1 MEFVLAVVTEVLKFT
16 QITCQYRCIVRDEP
30 PPPLK
35 VDVMLRYIYCPLEL
49 TDLTESSVA
58 VEAGVGGGGGAFEVS
73 AVQCIFVLNN
83 FIAYDLAKT

>member
-1 MEFVLAVVTEVLKFT
+1 
-16 QITCQYRCIVRDEP
+16 
-30 PPPLK
+30 
-35 VDVMLRYIYCPLEL
+35 MLRYIYCPLEL

-58 VEAGVGGGGGAFEVS
+58 VEAGGWGAFEVS

>member
-58 VEAGVGGGGGAFEVS
+58 GEAGGGGAFEVA
-73 AVQCIFVLNN
+73 AVQCIFVLINS
-83 FIAYDLAKT
+83 IAYDLAKT

>member
-58 VEAGVGGGGGAFEVS
+58 VEAGGWGAFEVS

>member
-49 TDLTESSVA
+49 KDLTKSSVA
-58 VEAGVGGGGGAFEVS
+58 VEAGGGAFEVS